1 MITAVDA
8 STTLGFGTGIYSV
21 PQARVI
27 LGRSAASIGLAGPRL
42 SSRKLHHWLKT
53 GLVPVTLDRLA
64 ETVLLTFDDLI
75 SLEMVRRLRAVG
87 LSLQRIRRAEAD
99 LRRLLPGVSRPF
111 ARRLFFT
118 DGRDI
123 WAEIEDTTQELVGS
137 RQGHLVIRDAIGTF
151 AKEIRYDAE
160 DRAVAWDVS
169 DHVEINPRVRFGD
182 PVVRGTRITVETVMR
197 NLDVGSPTQVADW
210 YGLTEEQVQGVA
222 RYATLS

>member
-1 MITAVDA
+1 MMTAVDA
-8 STTLGFGTGIYSV
+8 STTLGFGTGIYCV
-21 PQARVI
+21 PQAAMI
-27 LGRSAASIGLAGPRL
+27 LGRSAASFGLAGPRL

-53 GLVPVTLDRLA
+53 GLVPATRERPA
-64 ETVLLTFDDLI
+64 EPVLLTFDDLI
-75 SLEMVRRLRAVG
+75 SLEVVRRLRAEG
-87 LSLQRIRRAEAD
+87 LSLQRIRKAEAD
-99 LRRLLPGVSRPF
+99 LRSLLPGVSRPF

-123 WAEIEDTTQELVGS
+123 WAEVGETNQELVGY

-182 PVVRGTRITVETVMR
+182 PVVRGTRITVETVIR
-197 NLDVGSPTQVADW
+197 NLDVASPNQVADW
-210 YGLTEEQVQGVA
+210 YGLTEQQVQGVA